1 MQTTQIA
8 VIDDHTLIADAIKSI
23 IDSKEDYQFYGGF
36 GNSYDFEQCVV
47 AGQQHPHVLLLDINL
62 QKEDGID
69 LCKKYTQRY
78 PDMRII
84 MITGLTQPAIVKNAM
99 RTGASGFMLKNITR
113 EDMLQGIATVLNGDK
128 YVHREIQ
135 QLIMADALYQHK
147 SSDYIPKITRREKEV
162 LQLIIKEMTTQ
173 EIAESL
179 FISINTVETHR
190 ASLLQKTGSKNI
202 AGLVKAAIEKG
213 LAE

>member
-1 MQTTQIA
+1 MHTTQIA
-8 VIDDHTLIADAIKSI
+8 VIDDHTLIADAVKGI
-23 IDSKEDYQFYGGF
+23 INSNEAYRFYGGF
-36 GNSYDFEQCVV
+36 GNSYDFDAHVKD
-47 AGQQHPHVLLLDINL
+47 GQPPHVLLLDINL

-69 LCKKYTQRY
+69 LCKKYTQRH
-78 PDMRII
+78 PGMHII
-84 MITGLTQPAIVKNAM
+84 MITGLTQPAIVKNAL
-99 RTGASGFMLKNITR
+99 RTGASGFMLKNITK
-113 EDMLQGIATVLNGDK
+113 EDMLLGIATVLKGDK
-128 YVHREIQ
+128 YVHQEIQ

-147 SSDYIPKITRREKEV
+147 GTDYIPKITRREKEV

-173 EIAESL
+173 EIAEAL